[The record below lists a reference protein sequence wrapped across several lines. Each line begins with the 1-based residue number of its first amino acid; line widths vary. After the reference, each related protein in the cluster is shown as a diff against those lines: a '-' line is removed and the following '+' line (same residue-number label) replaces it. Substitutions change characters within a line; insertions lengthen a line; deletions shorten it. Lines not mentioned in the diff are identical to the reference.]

1 MNSET
6 LVIRRFFNKTHL
18 SKFNFR
24 IIPLLLVLSGCAS
37 TPEQIPV
44 NDFSTQTRVEYVL
57 ECMNQRGGQSY
68 QHFYPCVCSVDKIA
82 TMLSNAEYT
91 QAQTYARFRSLPGER
106 GSVFRDPP
114 KARNLRKRLT
124 EAKSLAAKVCNLK

>member
-1 MNSET
+1 MSK
-6 LVIRRFFNKTHL
+6 IHL
-18 SKFNFR
+18 RKFNFW
-24 IIPLLLVLSGCAS
+24 IIPWLFVLSGCAS
-37 TPEQIPV
+37 TPETPEQKPV

-68 QHFYPCVCSVDKIA
+68 QYFYPCVCSVDKIA
-82 TMLSNAEYT
+82 TMLTEAEYT

-114 KARNLRKRLT
+114 RARDLRKRLT
-124 EAKSLAAKVCNLK
+124 EAKSLAAKACNLK